1 MKWGFLLQGLIFIS
15 PAVAQDV
22 TFNSD
27 SLSKLA
33 TKSADRLAVSKD
45 DIQHSVI
52 EKLLKTPVTAKIET
66 VDETANGYDLHI
78 RVGWQIEKRHIA
90 DRLKRYFNVSDLDDV
105 EPNAEDPIYEGMVY
119 PDIKESFYSELPLT
133 IWQYDNKGGRGANP
147 QTSELYAYLSQ
158 QYVAASITFGSK
170 EVLIPV
176 FFAAESGGS
185 GCDSGKVISGGSM
198 ICMNSHKITDADF
211 YYELHNPITISV
223 TKDEVK
229 DGAKLVAK
237 MVLEK

>member
-1 MKWGFLLQGLIFIS
+1 MKWFFLLQGLIFIS

-33 TKSADRLAVSKD
+33 TKSADRLSASKD
-45 DIQHSVI
+45 DLQHNVI
-52 EKLLKTPVTAKIET
+52 EKLLKTPVTVKVET
-66 VDETANGYDLHI
+66 VEETANGYELHI

-105 EPNAEDPIYEGMVY
+105 EPNPDEPIYEGMAY
-119 PDIKESFYSELPLT
+119 PDIKESFYNELPMT
-133 IWQYDNKGGRGANP
+133 IWKFDNKEGRGANP

-158 QYVAASITFGSK
+158 QYVAASVTFGSK

-176 FFAAESGGS
+176 FFATETGGG
-185 GCDSGKVISGGSM
+185 GCDTGKVILGEGM
-198 ICMNSHKITDADF
+198 ICMRSHKLADADF

-229 DGAKLVAK
+229 DGAKLVGK
-237 MVLEK
+237 MVLVK